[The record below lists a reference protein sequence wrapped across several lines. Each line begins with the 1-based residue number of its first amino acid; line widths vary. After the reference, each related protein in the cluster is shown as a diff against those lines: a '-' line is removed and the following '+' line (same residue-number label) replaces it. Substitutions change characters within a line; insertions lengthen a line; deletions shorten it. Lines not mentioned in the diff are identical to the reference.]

1 MLDVMSTEAEG
12 RSPLRALRRVAES
25 TAARIITTLVLLGVV
40 ALQINWGRMAGR
52 VRHGHPLDFLLAV
65 ALVLAALIVG
75 ACRWWLLLQR
85 ADVRLSAPRLARVYA
100 VSTFSGTFLPTTIGS
115 DVTRALLVA
124 RRGSL
129 LARVAITIVVDRAG
143 GLVGLIGMAWI
154 AFALH
159 SKGVPDSARVFLA
172 WVSAATLV
180 GALLV
185 TLAVFRGSRLA
196 RSLVPK
202 RLESVARQ
210 SRSLVADYAR
220 DPWVLLVLVLSSL
233 LFQALIS
240 LQLVML
246 ARAIDVHLPF
256 ATAAVVLALVT
267 VVTLIP
273 ISIGGFGVREG
284 TYVVLLG
291 GVSIAAT
298 DATLI
303 SLLSVATLFLASL
316 PGALILARGGLS
328 PALQTAPL

>member
-1 MLDVMSTEAEG
+1 M
-12 RSPLRALRRVAES
+12 RRLRRVAES
-25 TAARIITTLVLLGVV
+25 LPTRIVVTLGLLGIV
-40 ALQINWGRMAGR
+40 ASQIDWSRMAGR
-52 VRHGHPLDFLLAV
+52 IRHGHPLDFVVAV
-65 ALVLAALIVG
+65 ALVLAALVVG
-75 ACRWWLLLQR
+75 ACRWWLLLRR
-85 ADVRLSAPRLARVYA
+85 ADVPLNATRLARVYA
-100 VSTFSGTFLPTTIGS
+100 VSTFSGTFLPTTLGS

-129 LARVAITIVVDRAG
+129 LTRVAITIVVDRMG

-154 AFALH
+154 AFAFH
-159 SKGVPDSARVFLA
+159 SAGVPSSARVFLA
-172 WVSAATLV
+172 WVSAAAAI
-180 GALLV
+180 GSLLV
-185 TLAVFRGSRLA
+185 MLTVFRGSRLVRA
-196 RSLVPK
+196 LVPR
-202 RLESVARQ
+202 RLTSVARQ
-210 SRSLVADYAR
+210 SRSLVETYAR
-220 DPWVLLVLVLSSL
+220 DPWILAMLVASSL

-246 ARAIDVHLPF
+246 ARAIDVHLSF

-284 TYVVLLG
+284 TYVVLLS

-316 PGALILARGGLS
+316 PGALVLARGGIS
-328 PALQTAPL
+328 PALQTASL